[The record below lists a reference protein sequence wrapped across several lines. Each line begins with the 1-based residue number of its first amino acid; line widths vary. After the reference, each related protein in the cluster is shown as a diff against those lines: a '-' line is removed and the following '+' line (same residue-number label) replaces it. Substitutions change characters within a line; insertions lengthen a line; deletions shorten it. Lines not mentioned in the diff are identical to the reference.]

1 MSTKILLISP
11 YSMNYYGGVQH
22 QLKILKKELKKLNFN
37 VRILSPESKDFN
49 IGKPMNIPFNGSKA
63 SINLLPNKA
72 IVREAIEWA
81 DILHIHEP
89 FIPIFFWRIPISKN
103 TIITHH
109 AALSKFF
116 SFMQNKLLFN
126 EKNAFAITAVS
137 KVASYRLSN
146 KLSIKIIPNTINVK
160 KSNLNKLTTFS
171 FLFIGRD
178 EKRKNFKLFKRF
190 ASSMEGS
197 PFNFTAITNNNKKST
212 GITIYN
218 NPDEN
223 LKKNIFSQCNVYL
236 AVNTHGESFGI
247 TLIEAITEGCVV
259 VCSDIRAFKEVLG
272 PTGIYFKNNSID
284 SLLDTVDN
292 LKQADLIK
300 HHHNQLQYV
309 QKYNIEKVINAWISL
324 YSKI

>member
-37 VRILSPESKDFN
+37 VRILSPDSKDFN

-72 IVREAIEWA
+72 IVKEAIEWA

-89 FIPIFFWRIPISKN
+89 FIPIFFWRIPITKN

-160 KSNLNKLTTFS
+160 KSNLNKLKTFS

-190 ASSMEGS
+190 ASSIEGS
-197 PFNFTAITNNNKKST
+197 PFNFTAITNNNKNST

-272 PTGIYFKNNSID
+272 PTGIYFKNNSIH

>member
-190 ASSMEGS
+190 ASSIEGS
-197 PFNFTAITNNNKKST
+197 PFNFTAITNNNKNST